1 MVFSFSFADIG
12 EGLHEG
18 EVLKWHV
25 KPGDSVKKDQLV
37 VEVLTEKV
45 TAEIVAP
52 VTGIIKELHFKEGEV
67 VKVGQ
72 IMFTIDEGN
81 STTKETKPSTQKKEQ
96 KSEPAEKEK
105 QVKPKDDSLFVASE
119 KVSRKRVTDATTT
132 GLASS
137 QPAVSMY
144 TARQSPGPGI
154 INARP
159 LAAPA
164 IRRAAREKNID
175 LHNVFGTGPGG
186 RITREDFINVITMP
200 DTTGPSVPRLVT
212 APKHIVPSGTE
223 EHLPLKGIRR
233 AIADKMSKSKKT
245 AAHYSYIDEFDMSNL
260 EELRQQ
266 TNTYAQSAGLGI
278 KVSYLPF
285 IIKALIPALKDHPYL
300 NATMDDEK
308 EEIILKGYYNIGIA
322 VDTENGLIV
331 PVIKNA
337 DKKSI
342 WELAREI
349 NDLAERAR
357 TGKLKLSDMTGGTF
371 TLSNVGPIGGMIS
384 TPVINWP
391 EVAII
396 GINRGKLR
404 PVVSEQ
410 NGKPE
415 ITIRRMMYLSI
426 SIDHRVCDGAE
437 GARFMNQF
445 ISYLENPSLLFLDK
459 I

>member
-1 MVFSFSFADIG
+1 MVVEFKFSDIG

-18 EVLKWHV
+18 EILKWHV
-25 KPGDSVKKDQLV
+25 KPGDSVKKDQV
-37 VEVLTEKV
+37 MVEVMTEKV
-45 TAEIVAP
+45 NVEIAAP
-52 VTGIIKELHFKEGEV
+52 SAGIVRELRFNEGDV

-72 IMFTIDEGN
+72 IMFTIDEG
-81 STTKETKPSTQKKEQ
+81 SSATKEMKPSPQKKEQ
-96 KSEPAEKEK
+96 ISEPEEKEK
-105 QVKPKDDSLFVASE
+105 KNKPKDDSLFVASE
-119 KVSRKRVTDATTT
+119 KISRKRVIDVSSS
-132 GLASS
+132 GMMSS
-137 QPAVSMY
+137 QSSVS
-144 TARQSPGPGI
+144 TSTRESPSSQI
-154 INARP
+154 INSRP

-164 IRRAAREKNID
+164 IRKAAREKNID
-175 LHNVFGTGPGG
+175 LRTVRGTGPGG
-186 RITREDFINVITMP
+186 RITHEDFMSVITLPSSSPSIPRPM
-200 DTTGPSVPRLVT
+200 TT
-212 APKHIVPSGTE
+212 PKHIVSPGAE
-223 EHLPLKGIRR
+223 EHIPLKGVRR

-245 AAHYSYIDEFDMSNL
+245 AAHYSYIDEFDMTGL

-266 TNTYAQSAGLGI
+266 TNAYAQSARMGI

-300 NATMDDEK
+300 NATLDDEK

-331 PVIKNA
+331 PIIKDA

-357 TGKLKLSDMTGGTF
+357 TGKLKLNDMTGGTF

-396 GINRGKLR
+396 GINRGNLR

-410 NGKPE
+410 SGKPE
-415 ITIRRMMYLSI
+415 IVIRRMMYLSI

-437 GARFMNQF
+437 GARFMNQL